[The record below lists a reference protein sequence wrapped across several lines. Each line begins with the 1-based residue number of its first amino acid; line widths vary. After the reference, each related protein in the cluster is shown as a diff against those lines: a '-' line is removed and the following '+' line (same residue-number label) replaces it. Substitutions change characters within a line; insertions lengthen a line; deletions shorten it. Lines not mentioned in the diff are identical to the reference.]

1 MGDSMHETNDVQRSA
16 FEVLAKTYPH
26 DEGVRMTAD
35 LARWLVQERQRQ
47 QLPAQQKDMRTV
59 TQESHFSAAGLF
71 RRNPLTIE

>member
-1 MGDSMHETNDVQRSA
+1 MHETNDAQWLA

-35 LARWLVQERQRQ
+35 LARWLVQERRRQ
-47 QLPAQQKDMRTV
+47 QLSAPRKEMRTV

-71 RRNPLTIE
+71 RRNPLTNE